1 MGGSDWGWMLA
12 SRPSKL
18 RWGVRLGGAVCQGWG
33 GMPPRGARQNGVR
46 QWLGRNVTVLP
57 ARNKDDF
64 EEANFSSVLAGQPPV
79 QVTSVPL
86 LTSRGAPR
94 RQGNKKKDEKSHLF
108 HLKHLCSVG
117 LWSRKALKHGQHPRG
132 SGWPRGPCS

>member
-1 MGGSDWGWMLA
+1 MGGSDWGWIQALQAAMGSMSWRGFVPGLGRDA
-12 SRPSKL
+12 SS
-18 RWGVRLGGAVCQGWG
+18 
-33 GMPPRGARQNGVR
+33 RQNGAR
-46 QWLGRNVTVLP
+46 QWLGRNVKVLP

-64 EEANFSSVLAGQPPV
+64 EGANFSSVRAGQPRV

-86 LTSRGAPR
+86 LTSRGAPP
-94 RQGNKKKDEKSHLF
+94 RQGNKKKDEKSHLC

-132 SGWPRGPCS
+132 SRWPRGPCS